1 MLIEEIGVVKAR
13 ELWLVQPYFTI
24 SAFFRSQSNP
34 KTSLAN
40 F

>member
-1 MLIEEIGVVKAR
+1 MLIEEIAVVKAR
-13 ELWLVQPYFTI
+13 ELWLVEPYFTI
-24 SAFFRSQSNP
+24 SALCRRQSNP